1 MGKHSA
7 KGGLYL
13 YAVAPS
19 PGEGTLGFPGIDG
32 KPICAISSGRLAAI
46 VSEGPNGKIR
56 PERRNLAAHQD
67 VLKRLMQTTT
77 VLPVSFGIIADGPG
91 AIKKI
96 LARSQKAFLEQLN
109 RVMNKV
115 EMGLRVTW
123 DVPNIFEYF
132 VNTHP
137 DLRVARDR
145 LLGNQRGPSQ
155 DDKIELGEM
164 FNRMLSEDRDACT
177 EKVMTLLSGCCFE
190 IQPNPCRSEH
200 EVMNL
205 ACLVA
210 RDKRQAFE
218 AAVFE
223 AAKQFDNN
231 FAFDYNGPWAP
242 HNFVEMNLSL

>member
-7 KGGLYL
+7 KSGLYL

-32 KPICAISSGRLAAI
+32 KPVCAISSGRLAAI
-46 VSEGPNGKIR
+46 VSEAPNGKIR
-56 PERRNLAAHQD
+56 PERRYLAAHQD
-67 VLKRLMQTTT
+67 VLKRLMQTST

-91 AIKKI
+91 AIETV
-96 LARSQKAFLEQLN
+96 LARNRKGFLEQLN
-109 RVMNKV
+109 RVTGKV

-123 DVPNIFEYF
+123 DVPNIFEYI

-137 DLRVARDR
+137 ALRVARDR
-145 LLGNQRGPSQ
+145 LLSNPRGPSQ

-164 FNRMLSEDRDACT
+164 FNRMLNEDREACT
-177 EKVMTLLSGCCFE
+177 EKVTGILARCCFE
-190 IQPNPCRSEH
+190 IQPNPCRSER

-205 ACLVA
+205 ACLVG
-210 RDKRQAFE
+210 REKQDKFQ

-223 AAKQFDNN
+223 AAKLFDNS

-242 HNFVEMNLSL
+242 HNFVEMDLSL

>member
-13 YAVAPS
+13 YAVAAS
-19 PGEGTLGFPGIDG
+19 PVAVTLGFPGIDG
-32 KPICAISSGRLAAI
+32 KPVCAISSGRLAAI

-56 PERRNLAAHQD
+56 PERRNLAAHQEA
-67 VLKRLMQTTT
+67 LKRLMQTGTI
-77 VLPVSFGIIADGPG
+77 LPAAFGIIADGPG
-91 AIKKI
+91 AIERI
-96 LARSQKAFLEQLN
+96 LAREQKAFLEQLN

-137 DLRVARDR
+137 ELRLARDR
-145 LLGNQRGPSQ
+145 SFRNHREPSQ
-155 DDKIELGEM
+155 DDKIELGRM
-164 FNRMLSEDRDACT
+164 FDRMLNEDREACT
-177 EKVMTLLSGCCFE
+177 EKVMTLLAGCCSE
-190 IQPNPCRSEH
+190 IQPNPCRSER
-200 EVMNL
+200 EVMHL
-205 ACLVA
+205 ACLVGC
-210 RDKRQAFE
+210 DKRGEFE

-223 AAKQFDNN
+223 AAKQFDNS